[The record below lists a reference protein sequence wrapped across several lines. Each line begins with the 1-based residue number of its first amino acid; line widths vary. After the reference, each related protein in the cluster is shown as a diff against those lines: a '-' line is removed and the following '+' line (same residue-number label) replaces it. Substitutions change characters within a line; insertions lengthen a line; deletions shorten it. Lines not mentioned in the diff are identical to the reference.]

1 MSKEDFWKTAKLK
14 LKVDDDKI
22 AKIRKI
28 WHGGYKPIKGMKEL
42 VQILRKNY
50 RVIAFSGNIKER
62 IEYLDRKYG
71 LMNDFD
77 DFVLSYNI
85 GCSKLSLDFYKAMVK
100 KLRCQPS
107 QAVFIDDRQEF
118 VDIAKSLG
126 LHGIVFTGVEQV
138 KNDLKKLKV
147 NV

>member
-1 MSKEDFWKTAKLK
+1 
-14 LKVDDDKI
+14 
-22 AKIRKI
+22 
-28 WHGGYKPIKGMKEL
+28 MKEL